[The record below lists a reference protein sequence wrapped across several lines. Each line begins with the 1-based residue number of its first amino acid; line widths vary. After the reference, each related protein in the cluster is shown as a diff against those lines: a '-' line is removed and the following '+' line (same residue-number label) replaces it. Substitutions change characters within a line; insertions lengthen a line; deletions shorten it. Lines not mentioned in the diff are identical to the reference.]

1 MKANDQLYAYVQE
14 IEADLRRT
22 KATVR
27 EAIQARL
34 TVPIGGALGTVTVTG
49 AGALVSVD
57 LSPKAP
63 WMVGAGKLAAEV
75 TRAIQEAEQRARAS
89 RLAAAAGHGSTR

>member
-22 KATVR
+22 KAAVE
-27 EAIQARL
+27 EAIRARL
-34 TVPIGGALGTVTVTG
+34 TVPIGTGLGTVTVTG

-57 LSPKAP
+57 VSAKAP
-63 WMVGAGKLAAEV
+63 WMVGAEKLAAEV
-75 TRAIQEAEQRARAS
+75 TRAIHRAEQQATAS
-89 RLAAAAGHGSTR
+89 RLQAAAGNGSTR